1 MRVIFSIKKN
11 HKMKFFLQTEN
22 LERST
27 KLKDGTLMCSNMQ
40 FYQHKDKA
48 SHQFLSFMN
57 IIKGAANYYLET

>member
-1 MRVIFSIKKN
+1 
-11 HKMKFFLQTEN
+11 MKFFLQTEN